1 MIVEAILLFIT
12 PILASILP
20 CVFALIDADIL

>member
-1 MIVEAILLFIT
+1 MIVEAILVGIT